1 MDRLYNNLGL
11 TSVISRLG
19 LAHRA
24 DSEAALVQRHL
35 RRCEAAMPVFNLDPA
50 TAHLAA
56 EIAAFEDDLPAAERV
71 ALISLI
77 LASIV
82 ALNEGST
89 RLPVTGPLAVDPM
102 TRILAPFCGGP
113 DTLASDAPVEL
124 SRTLGTIAMMLENG
138 VASSVIARAPDEY
151 RPLLYLPPYLYHQR
165 IHVAE
170 GRLAGDLRPRLA
182 GRSNGALDREVDT
195 ALADVHARPQSFGAL
210 EIVLSDS
217 QREAVRSATTRPL
230 ALISGGPGTGK
241 TSIVLAILR
250 VLVRL
255 GFKPAEIALAA
266 PTGKAAHRLGE
277 SLREGLAQLR
287 DPAVA
292 DRELVAARFEPITMH
307 RLLGYSPR
315 RDIFLHHRNNPLS
328 ATVVIVDES
337 SMLDLRLMHWLVAAL
352 RPHTRLILL
361 GDADQLPSVA
371 AGAVFRDLVAAVRNP
386 DRDANTICT
395 RLTQSYRVNPD
406 EPAGAAIFN
415 FAQSINAGEMEIQQ
429 TSTLIEERSDPA
441 ALRFEG
447 VELLSAEGAA
457 LDGFLDRWYAGQ
469 IRDPAIDALA
479 SKLYVHGEKGFD
491 DQATAKLMRV
501 YRHLARS
508 RMLCATRV
516 LAAGADRIN
525 EAVHRRAVI
534 AADRSAD
541 RSRFVVGEPVMVVR
555 NDYDRD
561 LFNGDQGFIVR
572 VARPD
577 GGETPMAVFLNGDRF
592 EPFQLAAL
600 GDGLELCYATTI
612 HKAQGSEFDN
622 VAVILPDR
630 DLPLFTREL
639 LYTAV
644 SRARQS
650 VVLVGEVALLRAGR
664 DARSGCRQSLI
675 RRLIRVVCRPP
686 RSKISASKASGAAR
700 GRNWRFA
707 GQDGEP
713 HFACS
718 GAFARKG
725 NFTCRGVLA
734 RGGNLTGRGNLASR
748 HALAGA
754 RSGELR
760 PVETRRH
767 ARPAD
772 DQAIGFVMYRPFRS
786 NRLGMRI

>member
-24 DSEAALVQRHL
+24 EPEAALLQRHL
-35 RRCEAAMPVFNLDPA
+35 RRCEAAMAAFNLEPA

-56 EIAAFEDDLPAAERV
+56 EIAAFEDDLPAVQRI

-77 LASIV
+77 IASMV

-102 TRILAPFCGGP
+102 TRILAPLYGGP
-113 DTLASDAPVEL
+113 DAPAGDAPVEL
-124 SRTLGTIAMMLENG
+124 SSTLGTIAMMLENG
-138 VASSVIARAPDEY
+138 AASSVIARAPDEY

-165 IHVAE
+165 THVAE
-170 GRLAGDLRPRLA
+170 VRLAGDLRPRFA
-182 GRSNGALDREVDT
+182 SRSTRPFDREIEA
-195 ALADVHARPQSFGAL
+195 ALADVQARPQSLGAL
-210 EIVLSDS
+210 KIALSDL
-217 QREAVRSATTRPL
+217 QRDAVRSATTRPF

-255 GFKPAEIALAA
+255 GFKPADIALAA

-287 DPAVA
+287 DPAAA
-292 DRELVAARFEPITMH
+292 DRELGAARGEPVTMH

-337 SMLDLRLMHWLVAAL
+337 SMLDLRLMHRLVAAL
-352 RPHTRLILL
+352 RPDTRLILL

-371 AGAVFRDLVAAVRNP
+371 AGAVFRDLVAAAHDPNP
-386 DRDANTICT
+386 DANTICT
-395 RLTQSYRVNPD
+395 RLIQSYRMNPD
-406 EPAGAAIFN
+406 ERAGAAIFN
-415 FAQSINAGEMEIQQ
+415 FAQSINAGALDAPQ
-429 TSTLIEERSDPA
+429 TSALLEERSEPA

-447 VELLSAEGAA
+447 VELLAADGPA
-457 LDGFLDRWYAGQ
+457 LDGFLERWYAEQ

-479 SKLYVHGEKGFD
+479 TKLYVHGEQGFD
-491 DQATAKLMRV
+491 DQATAELMRV
-501 YRHLARS
+501 YRHLAKS

-516 LAAGADRIN
+516 LAGGADRIN
-525 EAVHRRAVI
+525 DAMHRRAVT
-534 AADRSAD
+534 AAERSAD
-541 RSRFVVGEPVMVVR
+541 RSRFIVGEPVMVVR

-572 VARPD
+572 VARPE
-577 GGETPMAVFLNGDRF
+577 GSESPMAVFLNGGRF
-592 EPFQLAAL
+592 EPFHLAAL
-600 GDGLELCYATTI
+600 GDALELCYATTI

-622 VAVILPDR
+622 VAVIMPDR
-630 DLPLFTREL
+630 DLPLLTREL

-650 VVLVGEVALLRAGR
+650 VVLVGDVALLRIA
-664 DARSGCRQSLI
+664 
-675 RRLIRVVCRPP
+675 V
-686 RSKISASKASGAAR
+686 
-700 GRNWRFA
+700 
-707 GQDGEP
+707 
-713 HFACS
+713 
-718 GAFARKG
+718 ARKTTRYSG
-725 NFTCRGVLA
+725 LA
-734 RGGNLTGRGNLASR
+734 EMLDLAAPN
-748 HALAGA
+748 H
-754 RSGELR
+754 
-760 PVETRRH
+760 
-767 ARPAD
+767 
-772 DQAIGFVMYRPFRS
+772 
-786 NRLGMRI
+786 